1 MNKLKTAIQWRKNFY
16 YQQWLKL
23 QWKFKK
29 MLDLSKKEKVD
40 AISVVVVGRNDNYGG
55 DFTERLR
62 TTLDW
67 NLSILP
73 NPELI
78 YIEWNQIPNKP
89 SDCDWIVERYK
100 NAKCYIVPKEIHDTI
115 TANPK
120 MPVMEYFGKN
130 VGIRKATNKWMLLI
144 NSDILIGLDVVNNM
158 KKGLNKRYV
167 YGTHYNN
174 VKWHNKS
181 IDTEWIRKKDIILN
195 SFSANMILQ
204 SVVGNFVLTHKSNWI
219 ESTGYDETLNNV
231 RAGVDENGK
240 NNLLY
245 LGIKPMVIGHH
256 FHLDHKESM
265 IHGRNGTHGFNLFQN
280 IPYRNQEN
288 WGLESN
294 NTKLIKNNI
303 WQIEKI

>member
-1 MNKLKTAIQWRKNFY
+1 MNKLKTAIEWRKNY
-16 YQQWLKL
+16 YHQRWLKL
-23 QWKFKK
+23 YWEIKK
-29 MLDLSKKEKVD
+29 RFDFSKKEKVNS
-40 AISVVVVGRNDNYGG
+40 ISVVVVGRNDNYGG

-89 SDCDWIVERYK
+89 SDCDWIVERFK

-130 VGIRKATNKWMLLI
+130 VGIRKATNDWILLI

-231 RAGVDENGK
+231 RAGVDENG
-240 NNLLY
+240 
-245 LGIKPMVIGHH
+245 
-256 FHLDHKESM
+256 
-265 IHGRNGTHGFNLFQN
+265 
-280 IPYRNQEN
+280 
-288 WGLESN
+288 
-294 NTKLIKNNI
+294 
-303 WQIEKI
+303 